1 MRNYFIK
8 TLSELIRENKDI
20 YLITGDLGF
29 SVLENFMKS
38 CPDQFINVGVAE
50 QNMIGVASGLAK
62 EGKIPFVYSIANFPI
77 MRCLEQIRNDVCY
90 HNLNVKI
97 VSVGGGYSYG
107 TLGYTHH
114 GLEDIA
120 VMRAIPGM
128 KVIAPGDP
136 TETKLATRSI
146 VEASGPCYLRLGKA
160 GEMVVHEEDPDFT
173 IGKAI
178 LLRKGSDV
186 SLIST
191 GGILA
196 EVVKASSLLKK
207 DGVGSCVVSMH
218 TVKPIDDTIIQEMM
232 NYKLIVTI
240 EEHSSIGGLGS
251 AVSEIVA
258 KTGLIRTPMITL
270 SAGSNL
276 TKEIGSQDWFR
287 GVMGLDALSI
297 RAAVLEAFK

>member
-1 MRNYFIK
+1 MRNHFIK
-8 TLSELIRENKDI
+8 TLSELIRENRDI

-29 SVLENFMKS
+29 SVFENLMES
-38 CPDQFINVGVAE
+38 YPDQFINVGVAE

-160 GEMVVHEEDPDFT
+160 GEVVVHEEDPDFA

-178 LLRKGSDV
+178 LLRLGKSAARLPKSENITDRFKT
-186 SLIST
+186 LI
-191 GGILA
+191 
-196 EVVKASSLLKK
+196 
-207 DGVGSCVVSMH
+207 
-218 TVKPIDDTIIQEMM
+218 
-232 NYKLIVTI
+232 
-240 EEHSSIGGLGS
+240 
-251 AVSEIVA
+251 AV
-258 KTGLIRTPMITL
+258 R
-270 SAGSNL
+270 
-276 TKEIGSQDWFR
+276 
-287 GVMGLDALSI
+287 
-297 RAAVLEAFK
+297 